1 MSVSMVEAA
10 FSAPLC
16 GISIRWPKV
25 LHAVEMREI
34 VKAWPDGTVVAA
46 CGVKGLRLLDV
57 GGRLPLLWP
66 PAVKGLAP
74 LHVRCRECWVKTG
87 RKRPRSRI
95 VTEEE
100 R

>member
-46 CGVKGLRLLDV
+46 CGVKGLRVAVAGDA
-57 GGRLPLLWP
+57 PMPWP
-66 PAVKGLAP
+66 PAVAGLAP
-74 LHVRCRECWVKTG
+74 EHVRCRECWVETG